1 MSSSPRVSKA
11 FDTDKRWM
19 VVAAEA
25 SVASIILSAKMRSLE
40 AGVDLIAIL
49 GRLPQGR
56 GTWGWGWG
64 ANVAEVRSPAAACTV
79 AAVMTSRAHFRSESA
94 QIKRGADCS
103 PRLHVVGFLQG
114 VN

>member
-1 MSSSPRVSKA
+1 
-11 FDTDKRWM
+11 
-19 VVAAEA
+19 
-25 SVASIILSAKMRSLE
+25 MRSLE

-49 GRLPQGR
+49 GRLPQGT
-56 GTWGWGWG
+56 GTWVGG

-79 AAVMTSRAHFRSESA
+79 VAVMTSRAHFRSESA
-94 QIKRGADCS
+94 QIKRGTDCS

>member
-1 MSSSPRVSKA
+1 MSSSPRVSKV

-19 VVAAEA
+19 VAAAEA

-56 GTWGWGWG
+56 GTRGWGG
-64 ANVAEVRSPAAACTV
+64 G
-79 AAVMTSRAHFRSESA
+79 
-94 QIKRGADCS
+94 KRGRGAFSSCSLHRGGGYDLTCSFSVGKCADQKGR
-103 PRLHVVGFLQG
+103 RL
-114 VN
+114 

>member
-1 MSSSPRVSKA
+1 MSLSPRVSKA
-11 FDTDKRWM
+11 FDTDKRWT
-19 VVAAEA
+19 VAAEA

-56 GTWGWGWG
+56 GTGGG
-64 ANVAEVRSPAAACTV
+64 GTNVAEVRSPAEACTV
-79 AAVMTSRAHFRSESA
+79 VAVMTSHAHFRSESA